1 MLNKIKK
8 KMINIANDRGER
20 RFFSFESLLYLFS
33 IVYHGLIKF
42 RAASYK
48 RSIIKSKR
56 LPCKVISIGNI
67 TVGGTGKTPMTLYIA
82 KLVQRLDY
90 KVVVISRGYKGG
102 LEKTGGVVSD
112 GKKIFMGPEE
122 AGDEPFM
129 MAGRLKGIPVIIG
142 KDRFEAGKL
151 AVRKFN
157 PDVIVLDDAFQHLKL
172 KRDIN
177 LVLLDAKCPFGNS
190 YLLPRGILREP
201 LSSLFRSDALILT
214 RFDFKKMKVSYTEFS
229 QLTHAVPVFRTSHVP
244 YIYKVEKET
253 RVPFDC
259 VSINSPL
266 NCFEFLKDRSVY
278 AFAGIARNK
287 DFLCSVES
295 FNCNISGF
303 IEFDD
308 HHRYSDNDLKRI
320 LSLAEKA
327 NVEFLITTEKDYA
340 RIAHRIKWPFDL
352 MVVGVEICFGSD
364 DKIFSDFLKE
374 RLACLKAG

>member
-8 KMINIANDRGER
+8 KMINIATGKGEN
-20 RFFSFESLLYLFS
+20 RFSLFESLLYLIS
-33 IVYHGLIKF
+33 VGYYGLIKF
-42 RAASYK
+42 RVAAYK
-48 RSIIKSKR
+48 RNIIKSKR

-90 KVVVISRGYKGG
+90 KVVVISRGYKGR
-102 LEKTGGVVSD
+102 LEKSGGVVSD
-112 GKKIFMGPEE
+112 GNKTILGPEE

-151 AVRKFN
+151 AVREFD

-172 KRDIN
+172 RRDIN
-177 LVLLDAKCPFGNS
+177 LVLLDAKCPLGNS

-201 LSSLFRSDALILT
+201 PSSLFRSDALILT
-214 RFDFKKMKVSYTEFS
+214 RADSKKMKVSYAEFS
-229 QLTHAVPVFRTSHVP
+229 QLTHKLPVFITVHVP

-253 RVPFDC
+253 SAPFGRI
-259 VSINSPL
+259 SNNSPL
-266 NCFEFLKDRSVY
+266 NCSELLKDRRVY
-278 AFAGIARNK
+278 AFAGIARNN
-287 DFLCSVES
+287 DFLCSVKS
-295 FNCNISGF
+295 FNCNVLGF

-308 HHRYSDNDLKRI
+308 HHRYSDNDFKKI
-320 LSLAEKA
+320 FYSAEKA

-340 RIAHRIKWPFDL
+340 RIAHRVKWPLDL
-352 MVVGVEICFGSD
+352 LVVGVEISFGSD
-364 DKIFSDFLKE
+364 DKIFGNFLKE
-374 RLACLKAG
+374 RLDRLKAD